1 MLEQLLGFSSF
12 GTSKGK
18 KHESVEFAM
27 KSSSLKSSLN
37 QKISRKPRR
46 SDKMS
51 DVEK

>member
-1 MLEQLLGFSSF
+1 MLQKMLGFSSF

-27 KSSSLKSSLN
+27 KSSSMKKFVN
-37 QKISRKPRR
+37 QFINRKPKR